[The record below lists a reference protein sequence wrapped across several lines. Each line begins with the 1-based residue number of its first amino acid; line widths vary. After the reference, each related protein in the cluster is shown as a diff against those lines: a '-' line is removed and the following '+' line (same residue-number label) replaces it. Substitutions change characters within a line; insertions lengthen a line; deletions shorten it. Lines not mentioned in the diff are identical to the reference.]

1 MNLPYNGGYR
11 YRSSRRR
18 RRSHSYR
25 PKHNRSRRRRMSSIG
40 LSLSR
45 GKTYSGGKSLCGGLP
60 TGYSLGGTQQAAMNG
75 AAASPPPVH
84 PYNSCIN

>member
-40 LSLSR
+40 LSR
-45 GKTYSGGKSLCGGLP
+45 GKTYSGGNSLCGGLP
-60 TGYSLGGTQQAAMNG
+60 TGYSLGGTQQEAMNG
-75 AAASPPPVH
+75 AVASPPPVH